1 MSLRAQD
8 VYAILSS
15 KIRNSGTGTG
25 GTTNYNQLTNKPKIN
40 GVELVGEKTLDD
52 LGIQPS
58 GDYLTAEDLSDNF
71 VEF

>member
-1 MSLRAQD
+1 MGLRAQD

-15 KIRNSGTGTG
+15 KIRNSPTGTG
-25 GTTNYNQLTNKPKIN
+25 GTPNYNHLPHKPKIN
-40 GVELVGEKTLDD
+40 AVELAGEQTLGD